1 MSLGALIALSLQP
14 IGLIEELVER
24 SLAPARLVAEFAA
37 PVRWWGRREARAA
50 EGSLKLSEPEL
61 VAEARELLEEERLAA
76 RPPDHLVPAG
86 LSLVHAEVIER
97 RDGEEDSLVVRWSDT
112 TELEVGIPVV
122 VGEHYIGRL
131 ASLEPE
137 AGRGVVDLI
146 TGKDF
151 FVGARLSSSE
161 RGSGELVVGGLAA
174 TKEGGALSLAVHNP
188 RVGEMTAG
196 AVRVRELFEGRDFG
210 SWGDGF
216 LLGDFDVLEEGDE
229 APVLRVLPR
238 IDLAHGIGRVVLL
251 AAPSQGRALEVDLS
265 IPTFESEC
273 WRGARV
279 LTRCTNA
286 SGRDGLRLSLSSED
300 IAEGSAVAFG
310 PFLLGRVERAGWYTA
325 RVRTLSDP
333 GLVLPLLA
341 RVADQRAPV
350 AIGRVT
356 TLGREAGGGLALRWE
371 SLIGI
376 DGEGESVAAQLFTGG
391 GVKGVPRGLM
401 VGSAV
406 LPREPGTHR
415 LIIEAGAGTGELQ
428 RAAVWSGVLRGA
440 EL

>member
-1 MSLGALIALSLQP
+1 MSLGALVALSLQP
-14 IGLIEELVER
+14 IGLIEELIER
-24 SLAPARLVAEFAA
+24 LLAPARLVAEVAA

-50 EGSLKLSEPEL
+50 EENLKEREVEL
-61 VAEARELLEEERLAA
+61 VAEAIELLEEERLAA

-86 LSLVHAEVIER
+86 LRLVHAEVIER
-97 RDGEEDSLVVRWSDT
+97 REGQEDSLIVRWADT

-122 VGEHYIGRL
+122 VGEHFIGRL

-151 FVGARLSSSE
+151 FVGARLSETE

-188 RVGEMTAG
+188 RVGEMTSG
-196 AVRVRELFEGRDFG
+196 AVRVREWLEGGSSG

-216 LLGDFDVLEEGDE
+216 LLGDLDVLGDGDE
-229 APVLRVLPR
+229 AFILRVRPR

-251 AAPSQGRALEVDLS
+251 AGPKPGQASEVDLS
-265 IPTFESEC
+265 IPTFESSC
-273 WRGARV
+273 WRGAQV

-286 SGRDGLRLSLSSED
+286 SGRDGLRLSLSSGD
-300 IAEGSAVAFG
+300 IADGSAVAFG
-310 PFLLGRVERAGWYTA
+310 PYLLGRVERAGWSTA

-341 RVADQRAPV
+341 QVEGQRAPV

-356 TLGREAGGGLALRWE
+356 TLGREADGLLALRWE
-371 SLIGI
+371 SLVGI
-376 DGEGESVAAQLFTGG
+376 PGDGESVSAQLFTGG
-391 GVKGVPRGLM
+391 GVRGVPRGLM

-406 LPREPGTHR
+406 LPRAAGTHR
-415 LIIEAGAGTGELQ
+415 LRVEAGAGAGELQ
-428 RAAVWSGVLRGA
+428 RAAVWSGTLSGA